1 MVLAELLRGVRHEQL
16 FIVADKHTVGFCDK
30 LLEKVD
36 WIPLNVA
43 VVDCGEEN
51 KSLNSVARIWSVLSK
66 RGARRS
72 SILLC
77 VGGGMVTDMGGFQ
90 TGNALYLCTY
100 YPIGAGGCILGWKNR
115 DKF

>member
-1 MVLAELLRGVRHEQL
+1 MNNCLSWR
-16 FIVADKHTVGFCDK
+16 ISTPVGFCDK

-36 WIPLNVA
+36 WILLNVA

-72 SILLC
+72 SILFVRGGRYSRKSRVPLRLSNGEC
-77 VGGGMVTDMGGFQ
+77 VVFM
-90 TGNALYLCTY
+90 YLLPY
-100 YPIGAGGCILGWKNR
+100 WRRWMHPWVEKPG
-115 DKF
+115 

>member
-1 MVLAELLRGVRHEQL
+1 MGQMERIIFTTDSSLVLAELLQGVRHEQL

-30 LLEKVD
+30 LLEKVN
-36 WIPLNVA
+36 WMPLNVA

-51 KSLNSVARIWSVLSK
+51 KSLVSVARVWSMLSK

-77 VGGGMVTDMGGFQ
+77 VGGGMVTDRCVFAAS
-90 TGNALYLCTY
+90 T
-100 YPIGAGGCILGWKNR
+100 
-115 DKF
+115 F

>member
-43 VVDCGEEN
+43 VVDCGEQIAE
-51 KSLNSVARIWSVLSK
+51 
-66 RGARRS
+66 
-72 SILLC
+72 
-77 VGGGMVTDMGGFQ
+77 
-90 TGNALYLCTY
+90 
-100 YPIGAGGCILGWKNR
+100 
-115 DKF
+115 